1 MRDINNVKVGD
12 EVLAIGVDTGIG
24 DYNIGDILKVVDGD
38 DFNSYIE
45 DGNIEITALTT
56 SMFAEGNKKLFVL
69 LEDFQRPRFGILGE
83 NPSEQVFSRE
93 YHENLLKPLDN
104 GVYVSVTVNSD
115 DALTDAQQNYA
126 QRVAENLSESLGVAR
141 PILETRK
148 IGKDQM
154 HMVNDGFPLALRHLA
169 QIMTWAEQE
178 KQYKL
183 HDWRNLPNADVEFPS
198 AEYRHANDNSIQKA
212 EGLSALERVDH
223 ESGKLHIG
231 HKIFNALCE
240 LELVLRGDIK

>member
-1 MRDINNVKVGD
+1 LININEVEVGD
-12 EVLAIGVDTGIG
+12 KVLAICVDEGLGEYEIG
-24 DYNIGDILKVVDGD
+24 DVLTVVKGNGCFDDYIYGDK
-38 DFNSYIE
+38 
-45 DGNIEITALTT
+45 IEIAALTT
-56 SMFAEGNKKLFVL
+56 SMFAEENRKKFVL
-69 LEDFQRPRFGILGE
+69 LSDFSEIVLPVQGFGLFGE
-83 NPSEQVFSRE
+83 NTNE
-93 YHENLLKPLDN
+93 YFITSDRLKENLNKKYGITSQGIDIN
-104 GVYVSVTVNSD
+104 T
-115 DALTDAQQNYA
+115 
-126 QRVAENLSESLGVAR
+126 LGVAR

-169 QIMTWAEQE
+169 QIMTWAAEA

-183 HDWRNLPNADVEFPS
+183 HDWRNLPDADIEFPS
-198 AEYRHANDNSIQKA
+198 AEYRHSNDNSIQKA

>member
-1 MRDINNVKVGD
+1 MININEVEVGD
-12 EVLAIGVDTGIG
+12 KVLAICVDEGIG
-24 DYNIGDILKVVDGD
+24 EYEIGDVLTVVGNTGYHAYIYGD
-38 DFNSYIE
+38 E
-45 DGNIEITALTT
+45 IEIAALTT
-56 SMFAEGNKKLFVL
+56 SMFAEENRKKFVL
-69 LEDFQRPRFGILGE
+69 LTDFSDIVIPRGFGLFGE
-83 NPSEQVFSRE
+83 NTNEYLITSDRLKENPNKKYAVAGDVNVTITSQGDEVNPSDIGKF
-93 YHENLLKPLDN
+93 
-104 GVYVSVTVNSD
+104 VSE
-115 DALTDAQQNYA
+115 A
-126 QRVAENLSESLGVAR
+126 LGVAR

-169 QIMTWAEQE
+169 QIMTWAAEA

-183 HDWRNLPNADVEFPS
+183 HDWRNLPDADIEFPS

>member
-1 MRDINNVKVGD
+1 MININEVEVGD
-12 EVLAIGVDTGIG
+12 KVLAICVDEGLGEYEIG
-24 DYNIGDILKVVDGD
+24 DVLTVVKGNGCFDDYIYGDK
-38 DFNSYIE
+38 
-45 DGNIEITALTT
+45 IEIAALTT
-56 SMFAEGNKKLFVL
+56 SMFAEENRKKFVL
-69 LEDFQRPRFGILGE
+69 LSDFSEIVLPVQGFGLFGE
-83 NPSEQVFSRE
+83 NTNE
-93 YHENLLKPLDN
+93 YFITSDRLKENLNKKYGITSQGIDIN
-104 GVYVSVTVNSD
+104 T
-115 DALTDAQQNYA
+115 
-126 QRVAENLSESLGVAR
+126 LGVAR

-169 QIMTWAEQE
+169 QIMTWAAEA

-183 HDWRNLPNADVEFPS
+183 HDWRNLPDADIEFPS
-198 AEYRHANDNSIQKA
+198 AEYRHSNDNSIQKA

>member
-1 MRDINNVKVGD
+1 MRDINNVQLGD
-12 EVLAIGVDTGIG
+12 ELLAIGVDTGIG
-24 DYNIGDILKVVDGD
+24 EYEIGDILKVVPPSKFD
-38 DFNSYIE
+38 SYIE
-45 DGNIEITALTT
+45 DGKIEIAALTT
-56 SMFAEGNKKLFVL
+56 SMFAEENRKKFVL
-69 LEDFQRPRFGILGE
+69 LSDFSEIVLPVLQGFGLFGE
-83 NPSEQVFSRE
+83 NTNE
-93 YHENLLKPLDN
+93 YFITSDQLKENLNKKYGITSQGIDIN
-104 GVYVSVTVNSD
+104 T
-115 DALTDAQQNYA
+115 
-126 QRVAENLSESLGVAR
+126 LGVAR

-169 QIMTWAEQE
+169 QIMTWAAEA

-183 HDWRNLPNADVEFPS
+183 HDWRNLPNPETEFPS
-198 AEYRHANDNSIQKA
+198 AEYRHSNDNSIQKA